1 MAYQRIATPRI
12 YPCAI
17 NHSLSLG
24 EMAAS
29 NLTQTGIT
37 SASPIEM
44 FDLRP
49 SNVVTLGGNGT
60 TTQHIIKINFN
71 ETSDSFMSDSNFML
85 IMGHNFEQSGVKL
98 KLQHS
103 DSSTFADG
111 TVHNPALT
119 QLVNSGGNVDG
130 EVVGNFE
137 DANYT
142 TALTY
147 NGWSLFTWD
156 GGDTNN
162 QYYRLTLDSKDG
174 TAYDEDIKISCIV
187 MGTMWSFPNSPDL
200 NIKKSIAFGNNIQES
215 VGGMTY
221 SNAQWLAAPH
231 WGGMTEAFDAKTHV
245 TPNQMRKAGKMS
257 YDMSFSYMADSD
269 VFYPE
274 MYQEQDMFTNS
285 SFMGNVLQ
293 RTFGTHHPFLIQWDD
308 STTALVRDNFSWVRF
323 ADVPKFDHVA
333 YNVWSTSVSLVEQF

>member
-1 MAYQRIATPRI
+1 MAYQRISTPKI

-17 NHSLSLG
+17 NHALSLS
-24 EMAAS
+24 EMTSA
-29 NLTQTGIT
+29 NLTQAGIT

-44 FDLRP
+44 FDLKP
-49 SNVVTLGGNGT
+49 SNAVTIGGSGG

-71 ETSDSFMSDSNFML
+71 EVSDSFMSDSNFML
-85 IMGHNFEQSGVKL
+85 IMGHNFEQSGVKF

-111 TVHNPALT
+111 EVVNPALT
-119 QLVNSGGNVDG
+119 QLVNSGGNVAASAGDDFD
-130 EVVGNFE
+130 E
-137 DANYT
+137 ANYT

-156 GGDTNN
+156 GGDADN

-187 MGTMWSFPNSPDL
+187 MGTMWSFPHSPDL
-200 NIKKSIAFGNNIQES
+200 NIKKSIAFGNSIQES

-221 SNAQWLAAPH
+221 SNASWLAAPH
-231 WGGMTEAFDAKTHV
+231 WGGMTEAFDAKNHV
-245 TPNQMRKAGKMS
+245 NPNQMRKAGKMS
-257 YDMSFSYMADSD
+257 YDMNFSYMTDSD
-269 VFYPE
+269 IFYSE
-274 MYQEQDMFTNS
+274 LYQEQDIFTET

-293 RTFGTHHPFLIQWDD
+293 RTLGTHHPFLIQWDD
-308 STTALVRDNFSWVRF
+308 STVALVRDNFSWVRF
-323 ADVPKFDHVA
+323 ADVPKFDQVA
-333 YNVWSTSVSLVEQF
+333 NQVWNANVSLVEQF